1 MDQEP
6 KVTDYEEAVLW
17 ILVYEFPF
25 DDKRETEAKIDRK
38 LRAKKIGKYH
48 QQRIDLLRRFKDD
61 VQAEISKG
69 RESKYCTNPHGEF
82 ADMKDFDRDRM
93 SRELAAAF
101 PAIHEQSISQ
111 FVEYA
116 IYLYYLR

>member
-6 KVTDYEEAVLW
+6 KVTDYEETVLW
-17 ILVYEFPF
+17 ILAYEFRF

-48 QQRIDLLRRFKDD
+48 QQRIDLLRRFKDN

-69 RESKYCTNPHGEF
+69 RESKYYTNPHGEF
-82 ADMKDFDRDRM
+82 ADMKDFDRDWM
-93 SRELAAAF
+93 SHELAAAF
-101 PAIHEQSISQ
+101 PTIHEQSISQ